1 MENNQAHWHSMSD
14 PAILQ
19 ELGTFIRHN
28 RLQQNKTQQEVA
40 ESAGVN
46 RSTLV
51 QIEKGKGGTML
62 SWVQVLRALQ
72 LLDHLHQFKVVHQL
86 SPLQLA
92 KLDEEKRKRARRK
105 KGDNPENPTSAW

>member
-28 RLQQNKTQQEVA
+28 RLQQNRTQHEVA

-62 SWVQVLRALQ
+62 SLIQLLRALQ
-72 LLDHLHQFKVVHQL
+72 LLDHLHPFKVVHQL

-92 KLDEEKRKRARRK
+92 KLEHTKRQRAGRK
-105 KGDNPENPTSAW
+105 QSTVINKPESDW

>member
-51 QIEKGKGGTML
+51 QIEKGKGGTLL
-62 SWVQVLRALQ
+62 SLIQLLRALK
-72 LLDHLHQFKVVHQL
+72 LLDHLYPFKVVNQL

-92 KLDEEKRKRARRK
+92 KLEHTKRLRASRK
-105 KGDNPENPTSAW
+105 QSTVINKTESDW

>member
-1 MENNQAHWHSMSD
+1 MENDQAHWHSMSD

-19 ELGTFIRHN
+19 ELGRFIRHN

-62 SWVQVLRALQ
+62 SLIQLLRALQ
-72 LLDHLHQFKVVHQL
+72 LLDHLHPFKVFHQL

-105 KGDNPENPTSAW
+105 KGDITENPTSDW